1 MIFIKLIL
9 ISILTITF
17 LISQESTPFVLDHA
31 DELIGKIINGE
42 TVRELKG
49 NVSFHQGNLK
59 VKCNYAI
66 QYISKNE
73 LELEGNVRMQQDSLT
88 LRSDKAVY
96 FSNKKTA
103 NCRQNV
109 ELIEGAT
116 TIRSEYAT
124 YDVDKKI
131 AKFSQRVTIISSKD
145 DATITG
151 DEADFNDKLNYMKI
165 YPNAKLIQYIE
176 GDGNAKDT
184 LAIKSYLMESFNDG
198 DLLIAKKNV
207 LMARDKFSSSSGE
220 IHFYKSEEIIYFYQK
235 PILWYEENQITGD
248 SIKIKLDN
256 NKLQIVEVNRK
267 AFAITPSDSNYIN
280 RLNQMTGQYL
290 KISFVN
296 DTIRNIIVDKNA
308 ISLYY
313 IYENNIPNGVNI
325 VTGDKLISTFKDGK
339 IETINVKKGIEGTY
353 LPEKI
358 LNREKTKGFLD
369 GFKLH
374 KNKPTIQTIIN
385 TKTFSN

>member
-1 MIFIKLIL
+1 MRLIKIIS

-17 LISQESTPFVLDHA
+17 LLSQESTPFVLDNA

-49 NVSFHQGNLK
+49 NVSFHQGNFK

-96 FSNKKTA
+96 FNNKKTA

-165 YPNAKLIQYIE
+165 YPNAKLVQYIKVDE
-176 GDGNAKDT
+176 NAKDT
-184 LAIKSYLMESFNDG
+184 LAIKSDLMESFNDG

-220 IHFYKSEEIIYFYQK
+220 IH
-235 PILWYEENQITGD
+235 
-248 SIKIKLDN
+248 
-256 NKLQIVEVNRK
+256 
-267 AFAITPSDSNYIN
+267 
-280 RLNQMTGQYL
+280 
-290 KISFVN
+290 
-296 DTIRNIIVDKNA
+296 
-308 ISLYY
+308 LYW
-313 IYENNIPNGVNI
+313 
-325 VTGDKLISTFKDGK
+325 K
-339 IETINVKKGIEGTY
+339 
-353 LPEKI
+353 
-358 LNREKTKGFLD
+358 
-369 GFKLH
+369 
-374 KNKPTIQTIIN
+374 
-385 TKTFSN
+385 